1 MASILWWPAYKLEIK
16 GLRLSLEK
24 NAVLLKSILVVKM
37 EPRDQATWSPK
48 TVQHY
53 RGDTDLI
60 LPITFPI

>member
-37 EPRDQATWSPK
+37 EPRDQAM
-48 TVQHY
+48 
-53 RGDTDLI
+53 
-60 LPITFPI
+60 